1 VALRLPEIHP
11 ISELARDA
19 RGLVARARERQE
31 PIVITQRG
39 RAVAVLLPVE
49 VYREMQQRLTARI
62 VSPRLVNPADAAEFR
77 MHVERRSGGAPLD
90 AGV

>member
-39 RAVAVLLPVE
+39 REVAVLLPVE
-49 VYREMQQRLTARI
+49 VYREMQQRFTARI
-62 VSPRLVNPADAAEFR
+62 VSPRLVNPADASAFR
-77 MHVERRSGGAPLD
+77 MRVDHRAEGAPLD
-90 AGV
+90 ASV